1 DLIEAAECGARRS
14 AVHFR
19 IEPRVLRPCVE
30 VASREREV
38 DALRTHARREMTR
51 RGIGEGQF
59 AELYESR
66 VLDVAGGGAHA
77 ARESRRLIRQRCG
90 RVVDLPAVLRRV
102 AAEVARGIVLLEAA
116 TVVEERRDSVIP
128 IERDG
133 PGERS

>member
-1 DLIEAAECGARRS
+1 
-14 AVHFR
+14 
-19 IEPRVLRPCVE
+19 
-30 VASREREV
+30 
-38 DALRTHARREMTR
+38 EMMR

-66 VLDVAGGGAHA
+66 VLNVAGGGAHA

-116 TVVEERRDSVIP
+116 TVVGERRDSVIP

-133 PGERS
+133 PGERSFSRRDGAAQIRFVLGEH